1 MSEKLTGEIN
11 LTHAIGPDL
20 EATVKH
26 TTDDY
31 SRLTVDYQINKNTDV
46 EVSTDTEGQTK
57 VALNVKI

>member
-11 LTHAIGPDL
+11 LTHNIAPNLD
-20 EATVKH
+20 ATIKH

-46 EVSTDTEGQTK
+46 EVSTDTNNKTN
-57 VALNVKI
+57 VSLNIKI